1 MYTLKKSLG
10 QHFLHDK
17 HIIDKIVQALK
28 QDNFHQLLEVGPGGG
43 ALTQHLF
50 QLPGVHFK
58 AVELDKEKIEFLSKT
73 YPGLGEQ
80 IISGS
85 FLDIDIPFENNFHIN
100 MINKYGCHDFSKRER
115 AGVEYPS
122 FDKDKAPVEGTF
134 EQTRQ
139 TAATSG
145 GNTASGEFR

>member
-1 MYTLKKSLG
+1 MR
-10 QHFLHDK
+10 FL
-17 HIIDKIVQALK
+17 
-28 QDNFHQLLEVGPGGG
+28 DNLRLIYSQY
-43 ALTQHLF
+43 
-50 QLPGVHFK
+50 
-58 AVELDKEKIEFLSKT
+58 ELDDFYNN
-73 YPGLGEQ
+73 YPE
-80 IISGS
+80 SRNT
-85 FLDIDIPFENNFHIN
+85 FENNFHIN